1 MKAGER
7 QDILA
12 IFINRKLSIW
22 SNLRKEKMSFLVKF
36 DCILILL
43 IAMSNNRKA
52 WTQDILEERAQR
64 PRSRDR
70 RGRDQGGVRE
80 KWKNYSDRVK
90 EGES

>member
-1 MKAGER
+1 M
-7 QDILA
+7 
-12 IFINRKLSIW
+12 
-22 SNLRKEKMSFLVKF
+22 RKEKMSFLVKF

-90 EGES
+90 EGEA